1 MVNQKLQQYPKA
13 EPRLF
18 YGYTLVLSALVI
30 MVLLWGAYSVYGVFF
45 NPLVDEFDW
54 TRAATSGAFS
64 LATILSGVLGVV
76 VGGITDRFGP
86 RIVMTV
92 SCLLFGLGHLLMSQV
107 STLWQLYLFY
117 GVIIG
122 IGMSGSWVPLLS
134 IVARWFSRRRSLM
147 TGIVIAGLSVG
158 RMIAPPVISGLIAVY
173 EWRLSYIILGG
184 TVLFLT
190 VIASQF
196 LKRDPAQIGLLPYGA
211 NEGEPG
217 GLDLN
222 FRGFSLREAGR
233 TWQFWSAFAMFFCFG
248 FGSFSIWVH
257 IVPHAIELGIP
268 DISAASIISISSGLG
283 ILGNFVLGGI
293 IGDKVGNRKIIIVGF
308 TLISGMLFW
317 LVFARE
323 LWMLYIFAVVAGL
336 GIGGMAASE
345 PPLVARLFGLRSHGV
360 ILGFIG
366 LGFTCGAAVGPY
378 VTGYIFDL
386 TDSYQTAFLI
396 CAVTGVIGLILAI
409 ILRPTRELDV
419 RL

>member
-1 MVNQKLQQYPKA
+1 MVNQKLQKYPKA
-13 EPRLF
+13 EPGFF
-18 YGYTLVLSALVI
+18 YGYIVVLSALII
-30 MVLLWGAYSVYGVFF
+30 MVVLWGAYSVYGVFF
-45 NPLVDEFDW
+45 NPLVSEFNW

-107 STLWQLYLFY
+107 NSLWQLYLFY

-122 IGMSGSWVPLLS
+122 VGMSGSWVPLLS

-147 TGIVIAGLSVG
+147 TGIVVAGLSVG

-173 EWRLSYIILGG
+173 DWRLSYIILGG
-184 TVLFLT
+184 AVLLLT
-190 VIASQF
+190 VIATQF
-196 LKRDPAQIGLLPYGA
+196 LRRDPRQMGLLPYGA

-217 GLDLN
+217 GLD
-222 FRGFSLREAGR
+222 FDVRGFSLIEAAH

-257 IVPHAIELGIP
+257 IVPHAIGLGIP

-283 ILGNFVLGGI
+283 ILGNFVLGGF
-293 IGDKVGNRKIIIVGF
+293 IGDRVGNRKIIIIGF
-308 TLISGMLFW
+308 ILMAVMLFW
-317 LVFARE
+317 LVAARE
-323 LWMLYIFAVVAGL
+323 LWMLYIFAVVYGFA
-336 GIGGMAASE
+336 IGGMAASE
-345 PPLVARLFGLRSHGV
+345 PPLVARLFGLTSHGA

-366 LGFTCGAAVGPY
+366 LGFTCGAAAGPY
-378 VTGYIFDL
+378 ITGYIFDL
-386 TDSYQTAFLI
+386 TGSYQVAFFI
-396 CAVTGVIGLILAI
+396 CAAAAVIGIILGI
-409 ILRPTRELDV
+409 ILRPTRELDA